1 MKTTTVK
8 QNQITLTLSD
18 TQMKKIIRLQ
28 KIITCPRIVNF
39 EYLKLKLN
47 TEEITKEQIIS
58 SMLDKAL
65 EDIGRRGLAYE
76 PIIEKI
82 RQPQT

>member
-1 MKTTTVK
+1 MKTTTIK

-28 KIITCPRIVNF
+28 KIVTCPRIVNF
-39 EYLKLKLN
+39 EHLKLKLN
-47 TEEITKEQIIS
+47 TEAITKEQIIS

-65 EDIGRRGLAYE
+65 ADIGLKGLAFE
-76 PIIEKI
+76 PTIEKI